1 MTDFR
6 GLLEALSQQSV
17 DFILVGGMAA
27 AAHGSIHPTRDVD
40 VVYSRNPDNVRRLVA
55 ALRPLVPV
63 LRGAP
68 PNLPFRLDEPTVA
81 AGLNFTL
88 STRIGAIDLLG
99 EVAGGGSYEA
109 LLPDSREIEILG
121 VRCRVVTLE
130 KLIELKRAAGRPRD
144 FDAIAEL
151 EALREERDRN

>member
-6 GLLEALSQQSV
+6 GLLEALSIRSV
-17 DFILVGGMAA
+17 NYILIGGMAA
-27 AAHGSIHPTRDVD
+27 AVHGSIRATRDVD
-40 VVYSRNPDNVRRLVA
+40 VVYERNPENVRRLVA
-55 ALRPLVPV
+55 ALGSLAPV

-68 PNLPFRLDEPTVA
+68 ANLPFRFDEPTVER
-81 AGLNFTL
+81 GLNFTL
-88 STRIGAIDLLG
+88 STRIGAIDLFG

-144 FDAIAEL
+144 LDAIAEL
-151 EALREERDRN
+151 EALREERDVP